1 MRHRV
6 NFLVLTA
13 IAAVVIGAGACS
25 SSGAPLTPT
34 PTPIDPE
41 ALLLASG
48 RLMKGLEAFHFRLS
62 HESGATALLPNLL
75 VDEVEGDVMKPNRI
89 SVRFTGTLG
98 SLAFRA
104 DLITVGD
111 ASYMTNPLTGQ
122 WGPAPGEVSPLG
134 FFSEIDSMMAQV
146 DQVRLVSSD
155 GRVHRLS
162 GRIPAEG
169 FGSAGRGGR
178 ERSQCRGGVRDRR
191 RELSSCKGDVRRQ
204 SHSCRVR
211 WHGQGYHTL
220 ALWRACY
227 NRAAPV
233 VSPGITHIKLPGPK

>member
-6 NFLVLTA
+6 NLLVLTA
-13 IAAVVIGAGACS
+13 IAAVVMGAGACS
-25 SSGAPLTPT
+25 PSGAPLTPT

-41 ALLLASG
+41 ALLLESG
-48 RLMKGLEAFHFRLS
+48 SGLMKRLETFHFRLS
-62 HESGATALLPNLL
+62 HKSGATALMPNLL

-89 SVRFTGTLG
+89 SVRFSGTLG

-122 WGPAPGEVSPLG
+122 WGPAPGGVSPLG

-146 DQVRLVSSD
+146 DQVKLVSSD

-162 GRIPAEG
+162 GRIPAEALAR
-169 FGSAGRGGR
+169 SSGRPLR
-178 ERSQCRGGVRDRR
+178 
-191 RELSSCKGDVRRQ
+191 K
-204 SHSCRVR
+204 
-211 WHGQGYHTL
+211 
-220 ALWRACY
+220 
-227 NRAAPV
+227 PV
-233 VSPGITHIKLPGPK
+233 SR

>member
-48 RLMKGLEAFHFRLS
+48 RLMKGLETFHFRLS

-162 GRIPAEG
+162 GRIPAEALAPLVG
-169 FGSAGRGGR
+169 ETVKEASVAVEFEIDAGSSHLVKATFEGRVTPAESDGTVRVITLSRFG
-178 ERSQCRGGVRDRR
+178 E
-191 RELSSCKGDVRRQ
+191 
-204 SHSCRVR
+204 
-211 WHGQGYHTL
+211 
-220 ALWRACY
+220 
-227 NRAAPV
+227 PV
-233 VSPGITHIKLPGPK
+233 TIEPPQ